1 MQVTYRTRALERV
14 CTDDRVARKE
24 YGNNMAH
31 LIHRRVRQLRSAG
44 STEYLLR
51 FHVGRCHAL
60 KGQREGQY
68 AMLGL
73 PTMLDLVHPYR
84 LVFEKLGDM
93 IHIVRIVEIVD
104 YH

>member
-1 MQVTYRTRALERV
+1 MQVTYRTHALEQV

-31 LIHRRVRQLRSAG
+31 LIHRRVRQLQSA
-44 STEYLLR
+44 SNTEYLLH

-60 KGQREGQY
+60 KGQRKGQF
-68 AMLGL
+68 AM
-73 PTMLDLVHPYR
+73 DLVHPYR
-84 LVFEKLGDM
+84 LVFEKLGDV
-93 IHIVRIVEIVD
+93 IQVVRIVEIVD